1 MIVLGVDPGSV
12 RTGWGAIETD
22 GRRHRLLDK
31 GVIAPPPRWPLPSRL
46 RAIHDGLA
54 ELLERLRPDVLAV
67 EDVFHSVNTRTALVL
82 GHVRGV
88 ILLAGA
94 EAGLPDRGLLPRH
107 GEGPGHGL
115 RPRREGAGGIHGDA
129 AARALGQRRRRVTRR
144 MPSRWRCA
152 TPASRPPRAGWRD
165 RPSAG
170 PHPPQGDPG
179 GGDRRAGRRLPGR
192 DPRLD
197 LLPPGRPRD
206 RGCRCSST
214 PTFARTR
221 WPSTAS

>member
-67 EDVFHSVNTRTALVL
+67 EDAFHSVNTRTALVL

-94 EAGLPDRGLLPRH
+94 EAGLPIEAFAPATVKAQVTGFGRADKAQVAFMVTRLLELSGK
-107 GEGPGHGL
+107 GEG
-115 RPRREGAGGIHGDA
+115 GDA
-129 AARALGQRRRRVTRR
+129 ADALAVALCHACLQ
-144 MPSRWRCA
+144 
-152 TPASRPPRAGWRD
+152 TPA
-165 RPSAG
+165 
-170 PHPPQGDPG
+170 
-179 GGDRRAGRRLPGR
+179 GRL
-192 DPRLD
+192 
-197 LLPPGRPRD
+197 
-206 RGCRCSST
+206 
-214 PTFARTR
+214 A
-221 WPSTAS
+221 

>member
-67 EDVFHSVNTRTALVL
+67 EDAFHSVNTRTALVL

-94 EAGLPDRGLLPRH
+94 EAGLPIEAFAPATVKAQVTGFGRADKAQVAFMVLSGK
-107 GEGPGHGL
+107 GEG
-115 RPRREGAGGIHGDA
+115 GDA
-129 AARALGQRRRRVTRR
+129 ADALAVALCHACLQ
-144 MPSRWRCA
+144 
-152 TPASRPPRAGWRD
+152 TPA
-165 RPSAG
+165 
-170 PHPPQGDPG
+170 
-179 GGDRRAGRRLPGR
+179 GRL
-192 DPRLD
+192 
-197 LLPPGRPRD
+197 
-206 RGCRCSST
+206 
-214 PTFARTR
+214 A
-221 WPSTAS
+221 